1 MTNTISKLRR
11 LVNGDPFNLAI
22 AGVIVANAVTL
33 GLGTYPGMAHNGTL
47 NTLNNL
53 FYAVFVVELVMRI
66 ASYGSKPWQFYR
78 NGWNVFDFITITA
91 ALIPFASGSAQAL
104 RLVRLARIAR
114 LVRFVPDVK
123 VLTASVVKSLPSLGS
138 LVVLTFLLVFVYGM
152 LGWTLFGEQLP
163 HDWGNLTTAML
174 TLFVLLTLEN
184 FPVYLNEAAAVSP
197 WGVAFFI
204 SYALLAAFII
214 FNLLIGIIVDSL
226 EKARDEAC
234 CGNANEPQTPV
245 AETIAALRDALDAL
259 ESQLPKAVDTRVPEG
274 AGRGR

>member
-1 MTNTISKLRR
+1 MSFEKLHRI
-11 LVNGDPFNLAI
+11 VNSDPFNLAI

-33 GLGTYPGMAHNGTL
+33 GLGTYPSLANSGTL
-47 NTLNNL
+47 TTLNNL
-53 FYAVFVVELVMRI
+53 FYTVFVVELVMRI

-114 LVRFVPDVK
+114 LVRFLPDVK
-123 VLTASVVKSLPSLGS
+123 VLTASVAKSLPSLGS

-184 FPVYLNEAAAVSP
+184 FPVYLNDAAAVSP

-214 FNLLIGIIVDSL
+214 FNLLIGIIIDSL
-226 EKARDEAC
+226 EKARDEAK
-234 CGNANEPQTPV
+234 ANEPQAPV
-245 AETIAALRDALDAL
+245 AESIAALRDALDAL
-259 ESQLPKAVDTRVPEG
+259 ESQLSKAAVDATERVG
-274 AGRGR
+274 THGR